1 MDFSNNDITMC
12 NNFLIDDFNPL
23 YNKEWSPTF
32 QNKSQI
38 KNDITSSA
46 GPVILQIPR
55 SNGFKDNDFLL
66 SPMETSPNSDKICNG
81 DFQNILQDA
90 FISMETETSDHKLP
104 TTQHQYQKD
113 INELNRCFNSKK
125 TTGSNA
131 IDDLTKDLIFIDP
144 PVLSTEEF
152 SYFIVVQ
159 QSSVLNCDHVF
170 EDKRRSRKCL
180 FQPQTSCKDKE
191 SDFFECFRPV

>member
-12 NNFLIDDFNPL
+12 NHFLIDDFNPV

-32 QNKSQI
+32 QNNSQS
-38 KNDITSSA
+38 KNDIPSSV

-66 SPMETSPNSDKICNG
+66 SPMDTSSDSDKTCNV

-104 TTQHQYQKD
+104 TAQHQKV

-125 TTGSNA
+125 ITGPKA
-131 IDDLTKDLIFIDP
+131 IGDVTKDLIFIDP
-144 PVLSTEEF
+144 PVLSNEQF

-159 QSSVLNCDHVF
+159 QSTVSNCEHVF
-170 EDKRRSRKCL
+170 EEKRQSRKCL